1 MADLESIREHL
12 LAVEKQTQVAYDAV
26 LELHAI
32 IAVFVELER
41 PPTWAF
47 PLERMAERARD
58 HADLAHGSIFQIP
71 GVLELLAPRSAVEAR
86 S

>member
-12 LAVEKQTQVAYDAV
+12 LAVEKQTQLAYDAV

-32 IAVFVELER
+32 IAAFQETER
-41 PPTWAF
+41 PPTWAY

-58 HADLAHGSIFQIP
+58 HADLAHGSVFQIP
-71 GVLELLAPRSAVEAR
+71 GALELLAPRSAAEDR